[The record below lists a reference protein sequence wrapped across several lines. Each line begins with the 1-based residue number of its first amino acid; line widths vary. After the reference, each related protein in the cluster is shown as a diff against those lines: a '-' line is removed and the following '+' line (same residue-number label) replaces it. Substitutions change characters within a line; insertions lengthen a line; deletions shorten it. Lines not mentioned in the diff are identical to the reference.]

1 MFPKEIFTQLV
12 SELGVYNL
20 KITSF
25 AYILSYSI
33 LTGVDLDP
41 EDSEIR
47 IQYGSGSTTLLE
59 TSVVHPKTLNLDP
72 EIFFTKLPVY
82 FLRSKCRLKK
92 FLVS

>member
-20 KITSF
+20 KNTSF

-47 IQYGSGSTTLLE
+47 IQYGSGPTTLILSLE
-59 TSVVHPKTLNLDP
+59 DSSNCV
-72 EIFFTKLPVY
+72 EIRIPRPAL
-82 FLRSKCRLKK
+82 
-92 FLVS
+92 

>member
-47 IQYGSGSTTLLE
+47 IQYGSGSTTLILSTE
-59 TSVVHPKTLNLDP
+59 DSSNCV
-72 EIFFTKLPVY
+72 EIRIPRPAL
-82 FLRSKCRLKK
+82 
-92 FLVS
+92 

>member
-25 AYILSYSI
+25 AYILILSYSI

-47 IQYGSGSTTLLE
+47 IQYGSGSTTLILSTE
-59 TSVVHPKTLNLDP
+59 DSSNCVEIRIPRPALQKNL
-72 EIFFTKLPVY
+72 IKM
-82 FLRSKCRLKK
+82 
-92 FLVS
+92 

>member
-25 AYILSYSI
+25 AYILILSYNI

-47 IQYGSGSTTLLE
+47 IQYGSRSTTLILSLE
-59 TSVVHPKTLNLDP
+59 DRSNCV
-72 EIFFTKLPVY
+72 EIRIPRPAL
-82 FLRSKCRLKK
+82 
-92 FLVS
+92 

>member
-33 LTGVDLDP
+33 LTCVDLDP

-47 IQYGSGSTTLLE
+47 IQYGSGSTTLILSTE
-59 TSVVHPKTLNLDP
+59 DSSNCV
-72 EIFFTKLPVY
+72 EIRIPRPAL
-82 FLRSKCRLKK
+82 
-92 FLVS
+92 